1 MSKVT
6 FLGGG
11 SFGISLAILLANK
24 GNIVSVYDRDSSV
37 VEDINVNRRNDKFI
51 KGLDVP
57 KNVTAY
63 NNLEEAI
70 QDTNYVVLAVPS
82 HVIRSASRSIKG
94 LIKEDVPVIC
104 IAKGIEEGSNKTLVE
119 VIEEELNNPVV
130 VLSGPSH
137 AEEVAFDIP
146 TTVLTSS
153 KNMKVAEEVQDLF
166 MTKTFRVYTNDDL
179 VGVEIGGAVKNIIAL
194 AAGVCDG
201 LGYGD
206 NTKAAL
212 MTRGMAEI
220 VRIGTKL
227 GGRVETFLGLTG
239 MGDLIVTCT
248 SMHSRNRR
256 AGYLIG
262 TGKTREEAVE
272 EVGMIVEGIKACHAF
287 YDLKEKLD
295 VEMPIT
301 DALYKVL
308 FEGKDAK
315 EMVSELLQRD
325 KIGRRKLSFVL
336 RSFLRFTY
344 QPFRFLY
351 TKSFCISP
359 VMQLSRNA
367 SFSSTVSIR
376 SSSGL
381 DRR

>member
-24 GNIVSVYDRDSSV
+24 GNTVAVYDRDDAV

-63 NNLEEAI
+63 NTLEEAVVHS
-70 QDTNYVVLAVPS
+70 DYVVLAVPS
-82 HVIRSASRSIKG
+82 HVIRSASRSLKG
-94 LIKEDVPVIC
+94 LIDENIPVIC

-119 VIEEELNNPVV
+119 VIEEEIQNPVV

-137 AEEVAFDIP
+137 AEEVAFNIP

-153 KNMKVAEEVQDLF
+153 KNMKVAEEIQDLF

-201 LGYGD
+201 IGYGD
-206 NTKAAL
+206 NSKAAL

-220 VRIGTKL
+220 ARIGIKM
-227 GGRVETFLGLTG
+227 GGKAETFFGLTG

-248 SMHSRNRR
+248 SMHSRNRK

-272 EVGMIVEGIKACHAF
+272 EVGMVVEGIKACHAF
-287 YDLKEKLD
+287 YNLKEKLG

-308 FEGKDAK
+308 FEGKDARN
-315 EMVSELLQRD
+315 MVRELLERD
-325 KIGRRKLSFVL
+325 KKAEN
-336 RSFLRFTY
+336 Y
-344 QPFRFLY
+344 
-351 TKSFCISP
+351 
-359 VMQLSRNA
+359 
-367 SFSSTVSIR
+367 
-376 SSSGL
+376 
-381 DRR
+381 

>member
-24 GNIVSVYDRDSSV
+24 GNTVAVYDRDNTV
-37 VEDINVNRRNDKFI
+37 VEDININRRNDKFI

-63 NNLEEAI
+63 NTLEEAI
-70 QDTNYVVLAVPS
+70 VDSDYVVLAVPS
-82 HVIRSASRSIKG
+82 HVIRSASRSLKG
-94 LIKEDVPVIC
+94 LIDETIPVIC
-104 IAKGIEEGSNKTLVE
+104 IAKGIEEGTNKTLVE
-119 VIEEELNNPVV
+119 VIEEEIANPVV
-130 VLSGPSH
+130 ILSGPSH
-137 AEEVAFDIP
+137 AEEVAFNIP
-146 TTVLTSS
+146 TTVLTSARD
-153 KNMKVAEEVQDLF
+153 MKVAEEVQDLF

-179 VGVEIGGAVKNIIAL
+179 VGVEVGGAVKNIIAL
-194 AAGVCDG
+194 AAGICDG

-227 GGRVETFLGLTG
+227 GGKIETFLGLTG

-272 EVGMIVEGIKACHAF
+272 EVGMVVEGIKACYAF
-287 YDLKEKLD
+287 YNLKEKLN

-308 FEGKDAK
+308 FEDKDAK
-315 EMVSELLQRD
+315 KMVGELLERD
-325 KIGRRKLSFVL
+325 KKAEN
-336 RSFLRFTY
+336 Y
-344 QPFRFLY
+344 
-351 TKSFCISP
+351 
-359 VMQLSRNA
+359 
-367 SFSSTVSIR
+367 
-376 SSSGL
+376 
-381 DRR
+381 